1 MWSAR
6 AGFPPGTRAQ
16 KNALLAPNHAQRLGA
31 FLLAIVSLRYDN
43 EPEVT
48 RRQTQL
54 TISAF
59 GQARKEETPGWR
71 AGFWVA
77 HGGTG

>member
-31 FLLAIVSLRYDN
+31 FLCLQ
-43 EPEVT
+43 PT
-48 RRQTQL
+48 RRDESKLAVTPQE
-54 TISAF
+54 
-59 GQARKEETPGWR
+59 RKLVVNKEAP
-71 AGFWVA
+71 
-77 HGGTG
+77 HGGAGLPGFRMGDSK

>member
-31 FLLAIVSLRYDN
+31 FLLSAAHDESKLA
-43 EPEVT
+43 VT
-48 RRQTQL
+48 PQE
-54 TISAF
+54 
-59 GQARKEETPGWR
+59 RKLVVNKEAP
-71 AGFWVA
+71 
-77 HGGTG
+77 HGGAGLPGFRMGDSK